1 MNSAKLK
8 EFVLRW
14 LICTVAVLVAEHIV
28 SGIHYDSWGDLL
40 VATMILGL
48 LNYFIKP
55 LLMVLSMP
63 LLIFTLGFF
72 TLVIN
77 AFLLLTVSY
86 LVNGFHVDGFAPAFW
101 GALVISIVTVLLNI
115 LIGFNSLRVQKI
127 KRDTDDDDIIDV

>member
-8 EFVLRW
+8 EFILRW

-28 SGIHYDSWGDLL
+28 SGIHYDSWVDLL
-40 VATMILGL
+40 IATLILGL

-55 LLMVLSMP
+55 LLMILSMP

-86 LVNGFHVDGFAPAFW
+86 LVKGFHVDGFAPAFW
-101 GALVISIVTVLLNI
+101 GALVISIVTILLNI
-115 LIGFNSLRVQKI
+115 LIGFNSLRVHKI